1 MERRM
6 GGPPVPILARRAC
19 ATIAPMKRIPTRVVA
34 SLVLLAVIWAVRTYR
49 KTDDGAPP
57 RSGPE
62 AQAPAPGTT
71 TGLAA
76 DALAR
81 AVREKRS
88 KVWVEGEGRIVHLL
102 KDDRDPPRHQR
113 CLAEILDG
121 HTIKISHN
129 IDLAPRVP
137 WRKGQTVRFRGRF
150 EWNDKGGVVHW
161 THHDPKGRHEGGW
174 LELAGQRYR

>member
-1 MERRM
+1 
-6 GGPPVPILARRAC
+6 
-19 ATIAPMKRIPTRVVA
+19 MKRIPIRLVVWTLLLLILWGARTWKRANEGPA
-34 SLVLLAVIWAVRTYR
+34 SGGPGQVETVPP
-49 KTDDGAPP
+49 GA
-57 RSGPE
+57 G
-62 AQAPAPGTT
+62 T
-71 TGLAA
+71 TGLAP

-88 KVWVEGEGRIVHLL
+88 KVWVEGTGRIVHLL

-129 IDLAPRVP
+129 IDLAPRAP
-137 WRKGQTVRFRGRF
+137 WRKGQTIRFRGRF

-161 THHDPKGRHEGGW
+161 THHDPQGRHEGGW
-174 LELAGQRYR
+174 LELDGQRYR